1 MDMIFLKP
9 LESIKYIHIEY
20 QTAQRAATHT
30 IFSHFIP
37 EMSPLKYTQNPTS
50 RKRVLPVTEKKELST
65 SCNLTICASPSSPP
79 DA

>member
-1 MDMIFLKP
+1 MDMICLKP

-37 EMSPLKYTQNPTS
+37 EMSPLKYAQEPTS
-50 RKRVLPVTEKKELST
+50 RSVEARSSGYGEKGAVRQL
-65 SCNLTICASPSSPP
+65 
-79 DA
+79 